1 MDFFKSLHEQNGG
14 PNCCRCGQPTTLATV
29 LPRFGETPA
38 YDIFQCNV
46 CNAVQRGSP
55 KDRRRRRIGR
65 LSWRPHYFRA
75 DARAPLPAALV
86 RRGIGHLLGR
96 ARRNWSGAELSAR

>member
-14 PNCCRCGQPTTLATV
+14 PKCGRCGQPTALATV

-46 CNAVQRGSP
+46 CNAVRWVAQKIVG
-55 KDRRRRRIGR
+55 DDG
-65 LSWRPHYFRA
+65 
-75 DARAPLPAALV
+75 
-86 RRGIGHLLGR
+86 
-96 ARRNWSGAELSAR
+96 